1 MAAKNPKHP
10 KISHLASLP
19 DSVTITNIVK
29 RENCDEFF
37 VTFNPPEHRACPH
50 CESNDCIVKD
60 SYHGARSMTKRR
72 ADLHISNLIW
82 QNGAPLI

>member
-1 MAAKNPKHP
+1 
-10 KISHLASLP
+10 LASLP

-60 SYHGARSMTKRR
+60 SRYLQTCGMSPLPSA
-72 ADLHISNLIW
+72 
-82 QNGAPLI
+82 APSSPLPQAATVLQELQL